1 MTDTAWERIEP
12 LLPQLEGRGRLSADQ
27 LGRMQRSI
35 DERTANGT
43 MDWSKMKDPDSA
55 KAYLGIE

>member
-1 MTDTAWERIEP
+1 MRRTAP
-12 LLPQLEGRGRLSADQ
+12 RGWKSA
-27 LGRMQRSI
+27 I